1 MDRKRIVVFFI
12 VGMALMSLMLGCAP
26 NRPKIRTQSV
36 VTISD
41 LKENWQNYYIYYA
54 GSSYRPIG
62 ILFDPKNN
70 DFKLQ
75 GDRWTRVEDE
85 ATLSRLVEAI
95 DPNMS
100 PRSIVGRSNNQLY
113 GFYLPTRFT
122 TTPQYI
128 GGHTYNP
135 TAKEIDETTVRV
147 DMVRQNFPQR
157 DY

>member
-1 MDRKRIVVFFI
+1 MKGKKCIISFVLGMVLIYFI
-12 VGMALMSLMLGCAP
+12 VGCAP
-26 NRPKIRTQSV
+26 SRPRIRTQSA

-41 LKENWQNYYIYYA
+41 LRENWQDYYIYYA

-75 GDRWTRVEDE
+75 GDTWNRAEDE

-100 PRSIVGRSNNQLY
+100 PRSIIGRSNNQLY

-122 TTPQYI
+122 STREYV

-135 TAKEIDETTVRV
+135 IAREIDETTVRV
-147 DMVRQNFPQR
+147 DMVRQNHPER
-157 DY
+157 VY